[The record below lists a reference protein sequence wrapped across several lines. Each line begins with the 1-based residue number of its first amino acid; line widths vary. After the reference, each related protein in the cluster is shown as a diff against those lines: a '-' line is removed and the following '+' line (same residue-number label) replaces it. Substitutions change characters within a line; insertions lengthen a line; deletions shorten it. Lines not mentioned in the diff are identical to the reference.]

1 MQHVRNVL
9 AAHREPGKCR
19 CSSAVSVPGM
29 AREQENLFCY
39 DADKHLVSQAA
50 PLHPSAFP
58 GDPAAGEVTSL
69 LCPPMEQV
77 A

>member
-1 MQHVRNVL
+1 
-9 AAHREPGKCR
+9 
-19 CSSAVSVPGM
+19 M